1 MEIVKDIIL
10 VIILTVFCIAMKL
23 FADKKCKDKF
33 FVGYMTGI
41 VITLA
46 LDMFLQGWW
55 NRC

>member
-1 MEIVKDIIL
+1 MEIVKNIIL

-41 VITLA
+41 VIELI
-46 LDMFLQGWW
+46 LNIFV
-55 NRC
+55 